1 MTTTQKAKEPDTMR
15 RTAEKGGSAGKGS
28 GKQTMDDLSFEHADA
43 VRHAVQRIK
52 GINAMVNACVSSETV
67 GYHIY
72 SSQLYIVMDDVLSDS
87 CKALDDFLSA
97 AGW

>member
-1 MTTTQKAKEPDTMR
+1 MTTTQKAKEPDTR
-15 RTAEKGGSAGKGS
+15 GRTAEKGESAGKGI

-67 GYHIY
+67 GHHIY
-72 SSQLYIVMDDVLSDS
+72 SNQLFTVMDDVLFES
-87 CKALDDFLSA
+87 CKALDGFLSA